1 MRVEHFSVQS
11 NLKGFENNRKNAG
24 MFFSNNNLYDNI
36 IFCWKK
42 GRGLSEKYVVLMSS
56 KKITMELKRHIS
68 NVKGIFDGTDLL
80 WYITAQL
87 YASA

>member
-36 IFCWKK
+36 IFCWNK
-42 GRGLSEKYVVLMSS
+42 GRGLSEKYVVLM
-56 KKITMELKRHIS
+56 RHIS